1 MDYIFLRRIDP
12 KRNITLFIL
21 GSHLNWLDFAALLS
35 VFLEVIIDNKLRNL
49 FDCKGIL
56 IFSQFFKTI
65 NIFQYSSDWINFS
78 DW

>member
-1 MDYIFLRRIDP
+1 MDYIFLRRIDL

-56 IFSQFFKTI
+56 IFSQLFKTI
-65 NIFQYSSDWINFS
+65 NIFQYSSDRINFS